1 MRAKLALG
9 CAGALALMAGG
20 CSGAAAPDTE
30 ATAGPPAAGASVR
43 PAPPEAPPSA
53 AASEVESPL
62 VNAADLA
69 IEDET
74 DTYEFQFAYPAAAA
88 AIPELKSWFEARREA
103 ARRELATS
111 SERDREEAEKSGY
124 PFRPHSFGANWQ
136 VVTDLPDW
144 LSLSSEF
151 YTFTGGAHGMS
162 GFNARVWNRK
172 TGTLQRATDLFT
184 SPEALS
190 GALRKRF
197 CKVLDDKRIE
207 RRGGPLDPEGTFSEC
222 IDPVRQTVLLG
233 SSNGATFDRIGFQIA
248 PYEAG
253 PYAEGSYEIT
263 LPVDGAVM
271 RALKPQYRASF
282 SIPD

>member
-20 CSGAAAPDTE
+20 CSGAAAPD
-30 ATAGPPAAGASVR
+30 AGGTASPPTASDTAA
-43 PAPPEAPPSA
+43 PSA
-53 AASEVESPL
+53 PQDEASASAPEVDDPA
-62 VNAADLA
+62 VDVADLNLE
-69 IEDET
+69 EDT
-74 DTYEFQFAYPAAAA
+74 DSYEFQFSYPAKAA
-88 AIPELKSWFEARREA
+88 AIPELRSWFEARRSA
-103 ARRELATS
+103 ARAELAS
-111 SERDREEAEKSGY
+111 ASRRDREEAEKSGY
-124 PFRPHSFGANWQ
+124 PFHPHSFGANWQ

-162 GFNARVWNRK
+162 GFDARVWNRK
-172 TGTLQRATDLFT
+172 TATLQRATDLFT

-190 GALRKRF
+190 GALRTRF
-197 CKVLDDKRIE
+197 CKALDDKRIE